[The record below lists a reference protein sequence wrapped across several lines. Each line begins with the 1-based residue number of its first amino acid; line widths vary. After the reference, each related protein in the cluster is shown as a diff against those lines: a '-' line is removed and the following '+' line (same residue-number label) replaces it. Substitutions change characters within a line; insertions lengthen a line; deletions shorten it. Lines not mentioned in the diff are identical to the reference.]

1 MKNLLGFTA
10 AVLILSTGCSN
21 NVASPGNDIRSA
33 LPEKSHTIIDAWPEA
48 GQVLFAE
55 GCPVQLDTYTAVHS
69 VSGNGILT
77 IDVRSHDFDPVAAL
91 IDGDGNLIAFNDNWK
106 LSANARLVVQDIP
119 SGAEL
124 LVFSPDDSRGLYDVL
139 VKEGTAN
146 DLEVYQEASD
156 FSDGTVTGWID
167 DNRFDSYLDRILR
180 ESLQDDVYVTN
191 YPQARL
197 YPFSI
202 DSSGLASLLLESD
215 DFDPYLVLMEA
226 YDGAYSFIEAN
237 DDYSGSNS
245 RIVRELEAGNYIA
258 LVMPY
263 STGNS
268 GRFSLELEILGEEVL
283 QIQEVQALE
292 PGTDYTSEI
301 VENRNFA
308 MGWWP
313 EMRDNYEVPG
323 FLSPLSPVAGFVFTI
338 ENAMVYEVNASGDMD
353 VCLTLLRRNE
363 DNNIEFVS
371 SNDDYGDLGS
381 NSRIVQPLLPGE
393 YIALVSQYS
402 GSSGCEVTFS
412 YSETE
417 ETINTLRSGRAV
429 SEYLSYDIE
438 SLLFQMSLQEGYSYS
453 ISVESDELD
462 PIITLI
468 LADGHQLSDDD
479 GGSGT
484 NSLLNFTVN
493 SGQGGDCF
501 LIVEKYSGGEGTF
514 TLILEETGR

>member
-1 MKNLLGFTA
+1 MKKLLGFTA
-10 AVLILSTGCSN
+10 VVLVLSTGCSN
-21 NVASPGNDIRSA
+21 NVASPENDIRSA

-91 IDGDGNLIAFNDNWK
+91 IDSDGNLIAFNDNWK
-106 LSANARLVVQDIP
+106 LSTNARLVVQNIP
-119 SGAEL
+119 SGAKL

-139 VKEGTAN
+139 VKEGTEN

-180 ESLQDDVYVTN
+180 ESFQDEVYVTN

-197 YPFSI
+197 YPFEL
-202 DSSGLASLLLESD
+202 DSSGLVSLFLESD
-215 DFDPYLVLMEA
+215 DFDPFLVLMEA
-226 YDGAYSFIEAN
+226 YDGTYSFIESN

-292 PGTDYTSEI
+292 PATEYTSEI
-301 VENRNFA
+301 VENQNFA

-313 EMRDNYEVPG
+313 EMRDNWEVPG

-338 ENAMVYEVNASGDMD
+338 ENAMVYEVNASSNVD
-353 VCLTLLRRNE
+353 VCLTLLRRDE
-363 DNNIEFVS
+363 DSSTEFVS

-402 GSSGCEVTFS
+402 GSSGCEVSFS
-412 YSETE
+412 YRETE
-417 ETINTLRSGRAV
+417 ETINTLRPGIAV

-438 SLLFQMSLQEGYSYS
+438 SLLFQVDLQEGYSYS
-453 ISVESDELD
+453 ISLESDELD
-462 PIITLI
+462 PLITLI
-468 LADGHQLSDDD
+468 LADGYRLTDDD
-479 GGSGT
+479 GGDGT

-493 SGQGGDCF
+493 SGQGGSCF
-501 LIVEKYSGGEGTF
+501 LIAEKYSGGEGTF
-514 TLILEETGR
+514 TVRLEETGR